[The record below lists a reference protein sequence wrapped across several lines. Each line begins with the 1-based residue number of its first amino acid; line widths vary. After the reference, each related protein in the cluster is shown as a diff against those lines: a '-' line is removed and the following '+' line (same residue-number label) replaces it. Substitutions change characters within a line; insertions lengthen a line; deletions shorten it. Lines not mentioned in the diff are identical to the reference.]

1 MGLNPGNLFKSSL
14 LSTRGQHFDGICMTM
29 NNMNVYDQSKTF
41 TTELSLMYFNI
52 VKVVIY
58 DSYS

>member
-1 MGLNPGNLFKSSL
+1 
-14 LSTRGQHFDGICMTM
+14 
-29 NNMNVYDQSKTF
+29 MNVYDQSKSF
-41 TTELSLMYFNI
+41 TTKLSLMYFNI